1 MRKSILNSSTTQSV
15 SAAGA
20 LVGGTIT
27 VAELLD
33 YIAPGNPV
41 LSNPAVAGFATFIM
55 TTFVLPW
62 LSRQIARLRGK

>member
-1 MRKSILNSSTTQSV
+1 MKKSILKSSTTQSV

-20 LVGGTIT
+20 MVGGAIT
-27 VAELLD
+27 VGELLD

-41 LSNPAVAGFATFIM
+41 LSNPAVTGFVAFILTTFIQ
-55 TTFVLPW
+55 PW

>member
-20 LVGGTIT
+20 TVGAALTA
-27 VAELLD
+27 AEFLEQTF
-33 YIAPGNPV
+33 PGNTF
-41 LSNPAVAGFATFIM
+41 LSNPAVTGFVSFVL